1 LKAPFRKGK
10 NIIPGKGTKP
20 VNEPIQ
26 TDHPKSGKAASDYA
40 LNKLE
45 WFITQV
51 DIVRFWFTRAWRI
64 GILMVK
70 GGYLLSERK
79 KLFTRLGEETF
90 YRMQKGDLSLSELT
104 PFTDEIKNMTK
115 KIEIEEL
122 LIRRLRF
129 GTSHQRR
136 LNTEGSNE
144 PTATN

>member
-1 LKAPFRKGK
+1 M
-10 NIIPGKGTKP
+10 NQ
-20 VNEPIQ
+20 PIQ
-26 TDHPKSGKAASDYA
+26 PENPKSGKAASDYA

-45 WFITQV
+45 WLITQI
-51 DIVRFWFTRAWRI
+51 DIIRFWFTRAWRI

-90 YRMQKGDLSLSELT
+90 HRMQKGDLSLSELT

-136 LNTEGSNE
+136 LNTESSKE
-144 PTATN
+144 PSATS